1 MDFRSTN
8 AKNFYYT
15 IQSQAFVNSPVSSPI
30 AQNTVNITGMAGQT
44 DSPGKPG
51 QLFTNQSGN
60 QGCKTS
66 LKLWKKVKFQGI
78 QIDNA
83 RGTNPIFTVR
93 KKPTF
98 STDPQLSAQ
107 TVTRCCH
114 TKSFLGKRQREGCTH
129 HTEGCMCWRQRQ
141 KELPRVTH
149 ESLRRK
155 NQEHLPL
162 ENQGRRRA
170 NRAIPTFTALFRL
183 RSYQGLQEITYP
195 LLQHYLKQT
204 PYFINPY
211 FSGLQES
218 FPLGALG

>member
-1 MDFRSTN
+1 MWILDLLILKTFTTPSNLRL
-8 AKNFYYT
+8 
-15 IQSQAFVNSPVSSPI
+15 SQILPCFLPV
-30 AQNTVNITGMAGQT
+30 AQNTVNITGTAGQT

-51 QLFTNQSGN
+51 QLLTNQSGI

-66 LKLWKKVKFQGI
+66 LKLLNKVKFQGI

-83 RGTNPIFTVR
+83 RGTNPIFAAR
-93 KKPTF
+93 EKPTF

-129 HTEGCMCWRQRQ
+129 RIEGCMCWRQGQ

-155 NQEHLPL
+155 NQGHSGEPGQKASKQDNPNIYSPVQTSELSGTAGDNLSLTSTLSKANPL
-162 ENQGRRRA
+162 
-170 NRAIPTFTALFRL
+170 F
-183 RSYQGLQEITYP
+183 Y
-195 LLQHYLKQT
+195 
-204 PYFINPY
+204 
-211 FSGLQES
+211 
-218 FPLGALG
+218 